1 MLDPRRDGPYRNPA
15 QLGGGSPRQRRARPV
30 DPDRV
35 ARRPASC
42 TALGKVL
49 LAGMDAETREQFVR
63 DAVSSSQL
71 EPRTQNT
78 IADPHKFSEHLS
90 SVALQGSAVD
100 IEEYEVGLRCAAAPV
115 CDESGRVV
123 AALSASGP
131 S

>member
-1 MLDPRRDGPYRNPA
+1 
-15 QLGGGSPRQRRARPV
+15 
-30 DPDRV
+30 
-35 ARRPASC
+35 
-42 TALGKVL
+42 
-49 LAGMDAETREQFVR
+49 MDAETREQFVR
-63 DAVSSSQL
+63 DVVTGSQL

-115 CDESGRVV
+115 CDQSGRVV

-131 S
+131 SFRLSHDHLLGTVAPAVVDAADRLSRSLGQ